1 MLPVIWRELALDS
14 LDTILAFIV
23 VRNEFAAFRLQNEIE
38 QSTLSLAD
46 YPYLGRAGRVPGTR
60 ELVINANYVVVY
72 EVTLAS
78 VDILDVLHTR
88 QEYPY

>member
-46 YPYLGRAGRVPGTR
+46 YPYLGRTGRVPGTR

>member
-23 VRNEFAAFRLQNEIE
+23 VRNGFAAFRLQNEIE